1 MRSIATASSIRCS
14 PPEIMSASPD
24 IFTAACVQLRAGRD
38 VAVNAEAAVA
48 LVREAAGKGASFVA
62 TPENTSLMEA
72 ERALLFEKARAEE
85 DDRALAALRDAAR
98 EKKIWLLIG
107 SLPIKVA
114 EAKLANR
121 SFLVAPDGEIAA
133 RYDKIHM
140 FDVDLAGGESYR
152 ESRNFEP
159 GRTAVTA
166 DLPWGRFGLTI
177 CYDLRFPQLYRALAH
192 AGARFLTVP
201 SAFTRQTGEAHWH
214 VLLRARAIEN
224 GAFVIAPAQGG
235 LHENGRETFGHS
247 LIVAP
252 WGEILAEGGTEPG
265 VFMAEI
271 DPGKVDEARGRV
283 PSLTHDRAFDRPAE
297 NARVKE
303 AS

>member
-1 MRSIATASSIRCS
+1 
-14 PPEIMSASPD
+14 MS
-24 IFTAACVQLRAGRD
+24 FMAACVQLRAGRN
-38 VAVNAEAAVA
+38 VAANLEAAEG
-48 LVREAAGKGASFVA
+48 LVRQAVEAGATFVA

-72 ERALLFEKARAEE
+72 ERALLFEKAKPE
-85 DDRALAALRDAAR
+85 DEDEALRALRAVAR

-107 SLPIKVA
+107 SLPIRVA
-114 EAKLANR
+114 EDKLANR
-121 SFLVAPDGEIAA
+121 SFLVSPEGRIAA

-152 ESRNFEP
+152 ESRNFAAGES
-159 GRTAVTA
+159 AVTA
-166 DLPWGRFGLTI
+166 DLPWGRLGLSI

-192 AGARFLTVP
+192 EGARFLTVP

-224 GAFVIAPAQGG
+224 GSFVFAPAQGG
-235 LHENGRETFGHS
+235 RHENGRETFGHS

-252 WGEILAEGGTEPG
+252 WGEIIAEAGTEPG
-265 VFMAEI
+265 IVTAI
-271 DPGKVDEARGRV
+271 VDPAKIEEARGRV
-283 PSLTHDRAFDRPAE
+283 PSLKHDRSFDRPAPE
-297 NARVKE
+297 RAAKE